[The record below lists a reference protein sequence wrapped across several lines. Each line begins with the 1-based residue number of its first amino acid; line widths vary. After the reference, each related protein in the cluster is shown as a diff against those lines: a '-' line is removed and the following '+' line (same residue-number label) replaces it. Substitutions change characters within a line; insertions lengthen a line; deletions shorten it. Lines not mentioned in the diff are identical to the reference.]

1 MQALLELRCTLPEHF
16 YAYKRTYAER
26 GTYFRSHIRFV
37 TQRWTMTVTAHL
49 PTYPGDE
56 SVTTSVNRSCSLV
69 GRGWGDHIWPD
80 LEYPRGSAGCCAP
93 SLAVGESPLAS
104 LGLSRCPARWAWVR
118 RRQRQV
124 TSLSPM
130 LGGRSALPAWA
141 AGMTSAGVAVDRSLP
156 PPCCLGHS
164 AMGPASDPQSSPTPT
179 CPWAV
184 SLPASLAPPHLSQ
197 VTSPL
202 GRKSGAVRFSQ
213 TAWLQTSDGPAEA
226 PRPGAAEPEPPSF
239 PLPGRV
245 ELPACGGRNPGS
257 QPGSRIPACALDP
270 GLLCLR
276 RSAGPP
282 SWASV
287 APAESGGRLRAC
299 R

>member
-37 TQRWTMTVTAHL
+37 TQRWTMTVPAHL

-156 PPCCLGHS
+156 PPLLPWSLCDGTSLR
-164 AMGPASDPQSSPTPT
+164 SPKQPH
-179 CPWAV
+179 AH
-184 SLPASLAPPHLSQ
+184 LPLS
-197 VTSPL
+197 
-202 GRKSGAVRFSQ
+202 R
-213 TAWLQTSDGPAEA
+213 E
-226 PRPGAAEPEPPSF
+226 
-239 PLPGRV
+239 
-245 ELPACGGRNPGS
+245 PACLSRSTPPVPGHQSFRPEIGRRP
-257 QPGSRIPACALDP
+257 
-270 GLLCLR
+270 LLPDRLATDLR
-276 RSAGPP
+276 RARGGPQ
-282 SWASV
+282 ARR
-287 APAESGGRLRAC
+287 G
-299 R
+299 

>member
-1 MQALLELRCTLPEHF
+1 MWPDSAKCRRRESCAASPCTPVPRTAARRGVGSMSPVTQPRNPGPVGARLLRSLVSVEWDGSRPFSQGFQDPMSEAERPDPALYSDGAMQALLELRCTLPEHF

-37 TQRWTMTVTAHL
+37 TQRWTMTVPAHL

-141 AGMTSAGVAVDRSLP
+141 AGMTSAGVAVDRSP

-179 CPWAV
+179 CP
-184 SLPASLAPPHLSQ
+184 
-197 VTSPL
+197 
-202 GRKSGAVRFSQ
+202 
-213 TAWLQTSDGPAEA
+213 
-226 PRPGAAEPEPPSF
+226 
-239 PLPGRV
+239 
-245 ELPACGGRNPGS
+245 
-257 QPGSRIPACALDP
+257 
-270 GLLCLR
+270 
-276 RSAGPP
+276 
-282 SWASV
+282 
-287 APAESGGRLRAC
+287 
-299 R
+299 